1 MIVFKII
8 VSSGIHLNKNSQ
20 SFGGDTGK
28 LCKCLLLHIV
38 YGNNLH
44 FAPQGK
50 RCFKKS
56 KTNSITREIILFYIQ
71 TMHVL
76 DVSKYGIKTIC
87 VTLKIKR

>member
-44 FAPQGK
+44 FAPKVRDVLNKNAYQH
-50 RCFKKS
+50 CVAPVHF
-56 KTNSITREIILFYIQ
+56 IL
-71 TMHVL
+71 
-76 DVSKYGIKTIC
+76 SNN
-87 VTLKIKR
+87 

>member
-38 YGNNLH
+38 YVNNLH
-44 FAPQGK
+44 FTPK
-50 RCFKKS
+50 VR
-56 KTNSITREIILFYIQ
+56 
-71 TMHVL
+71 
-76 DVSKYGIKTIC
+76 DVSKSQKPIQ
-87 VTLKIKR
+87 

>member
-44 FAPQGK
+44 FAPK
-50 RCFKKS
+50 VRDVLKS
-56 KTNSITREIILFYIQ
+56 QKPIQ
-71 TMHVL
+71 
-76 DVSKYGIKTIC
+76 
-87 VTLKIKR
+87 